1 MSIILLR
8 VRIWFIRLRNWQLM
22 KMLKRTEQKISKLYP
37 VGGVM
42 GCPHYKPPEKPVEI
56 VVPALRIDTN
66 QLRRILNNLTTNMDI
81 SNMSPQ
87 QRAELKAQ
95 LEAQER
101 AEKQKR
107 EDDVNAYK
115 DLVSG
120 FCHRTKDRLLALS
133 GQMRHHKDEVF
144 NDVESIIQLKEA
156 LYNTKVDRHSNS
168 FTADGITVTLGRRT
182 NDGWDDTVE
191 VGISKVKDFLGTLAK
206 DEDSAK
212 LYKAVMQLLSKD
224 RKGNLKA
231 SAMLQLEKYAAEWN
245 NPLFSEGVS
254 IIRAA
259 YSPVETCDFISVS
272 YKDKEGKVHA
282 IPLSLAAMTKE
293 D

>member
-1 MSIILLR
+1 MIMFDPYLFAKIAAARAKIDAAGIAEAAPEYPHGGYIPEVL
-8 VRIWFIRLRNWQLM
+8 NT
-22 KMLKRTEQKISKLYP
+22 RTTET
-37 VGGVM
+37 G
-42 GCPHYKPPEKPVEI
+42 
-56 VVPALRIDTN
+56 
-66 QLRRILNNLTTNMDI
+66 RILFMHNIKMDI
-81 SNMSPQ
+81 TKMTPQ

-120 FCHRTKDRLLALS
+120 FCHRTKDKLLALS
-133 GQMRHHKDEVF
+133 GLMRQHKDEVF
-144 NDVESIIQLKEA
+144 KEVESVIQLKEA
-156 LYNTKVDRHSNS
+156 LYDTKLDRHSNS

-191 VGISKVKDFLGTLAK
+191 VGITKVKEFLATLAK
-206 DEDSAK
+206 DDNSAK

-231 SAMLQLEKYAAEWN
+231 SALLQLERYANEWN
-245 NPLFSEGVS
+245 DPMFSEGVE
-254 IIRAA
+254 IIRNA
-259 YSPVETCDFISVS
+259 YTPVETCDFISVS
-272 YKDKEGKVHA
+272 YKDEDGKTHA
-282 IPLSLAAMTKE
+282 IPLSLAAMTRE

>member
-1 MSIILLR
+1 
-8 VRIWFIRLRNWQLM
+8 
-22 KMLKRTEQKISKLYP
+22 
-37 VGGVM
+37 
-42 GCPHYKPPEKPVEI
+42 
-56 VVPALRIDTN
+56 
-66 QLRRILNNLTTNMDI
+66 MDI
-81 SNMSPQ
+81 SKMTAA

-115 DLVSG
+115 DLVAG
-120 FCHRTKDRLLALS
+120 FCHRTKERMLALS
-133 GQMRHHKDEVF
+133 GQMRQHKDEVF
-144 NDVESIIQLKEA
+144 SEVEAVIQLKEA
-156 LYNTKVDRHSNS
+156 LYDTKVDRHSNS
-168 FTADGITVTLGRRT
+168 FTADGITVSLGRRT

-191 VGISKVKDFLGTLAK
+191 VGISKVKDFLAGLAK
-206 DEDSAK
+206 DENSGK

-231 SAMLQLEKYAAEWN
+231 SALLQLEKYAAEWKD
-245 NPLFSEGVS
+245 PLFSEGVA
-254 IIRAA
+254 IIREA

-272 YKDKEGKVHA
+272 YKDENGKVHA
-282 IPLSLAAMTKE
+282 IPLSLAAMTRE

>member
-1 MSIILLR
+1 MIRFPAEKLSKLAAEIAEAAAKRESQRNLDYPEGGYAPEEVKANVDFRETVMPLAMDSLKIGIIL
-8 VRIWFIRLRNWQLM
+8 RNQ
-22 KMLKRTEQKISKLYP
+22 
-37 VGGVM
+37 
-42 GCPHYKPPEKPVEI
+42 
-56 VVPALRIDTN
+56 
-66 QLRRILNNLTTNMDI
+66 MDI
-81 SNMSPQ
+81 SKMTPQ

-133 GQMRHHKDEVF
+133 GQMRQHKDEVF

-191 VGISKVKDFLGTLAK
+191 VGISKVKEFLGTLAK

-245 NPLFSEGVS
+245 DPLFSEGVS
-254 IIRAA
+254 IIRNA

>member
-1 MSIILLR
+1 MIRFPAEKLSKLAAEIAEAAAKRESQRNLDFPEGGYAPEEVKANVDFRETVMPLAMDSLKIGIIL
-8 VRIWFIRLRNWQLM
+8 RNQ
-22 KMLKRTEQKISKLYP
+22 
-37 VGGVM
+37 
-42 GCPHYKPPEKPVEI
+42 
-56 VVPALRIDTN
+56 
-66 QLRRILNNLTTNMDI
+66 MDI
-81 SNMSPQ
+81 SKMTPQ

-133 GQMRHHKDEVF
+133 GQMRQHKDEVF

-191 VGISKVKDFLGTLAK
+191 VGISKVKEFLGTLAK

-245 NPLFSEGVS
+245 DPLFSEGVS
-254 IIRAA
+254 IIRNA

>member
-1 MSIILLR
+1 MIRFPAEKLSKLAAEIAEAAAKRESQRNLDFPEGGFAPEEVKANVDFRETVMPLAMDSLKIG
-8 VRIWFIRLRNWQLM
+8 RILRNM
-22 KMLKRTEQKISKLYP
+22 
-37 VGGVM
+37 
-42 GCPHYKPPEKPVEI
+42 PEIK
-56 VVPALRIDTN
+56 
-66 QLRRILNNLTTNMDI
+66 MDI
-81 SNMSPQ
+81 SKMTPQ

-120 FCHRTKDRLLALS
+120 FCHRTKDKLLALS
-133 GQMRHHKDEVF
+133 GLMRQHKDEVF
-144 NDVESIIQLKEA
+144 KEVESVIQLKEA
-156 LYNTKVDRHSNS
+156 LYDTKLDRHSNS

-191 VGISKVKDFLGTLAK
+191 VGITKVKEFLATLAK
-206 DEDSAK
+206 DDNSAK

-231 SAMLQLEKYAAEWN
+231 SALLQLERYANEWN
-245 NPLFSEGVS
+245 DPLFTEGVE
-254 IIRAA
+254 IIRNA
-259 YSPVETCDFISVS
+259 YTPVETCDFISVS
-272 YKDKEGKVHA
+272 YKDEDGKTHA
-282 IPLSLAAMTKE
+282 IPLSLAAMTRE